1 MLDLHTHSTASDG
14 QYSPAA
20 LVQLAARKGV
30 TTLAL
35 TDHDTTAGLAEA
47 EQAAAQCGIRLI
59 AGIELDT
66 KYPGVR
72 GNFHMLGYG
81 IDPQHPALAAQ
92 CADFAAQRQ
101 ARAERI
107 FTYLESFGIRLDREK
122 VFGYAGDGVIAR
134 PHFARVMLESGYVAE
149 IQEAFDRYLDT
160 PEFQTIDRPK
170 PHPREAI
177 QTIRQA
183 GGIPVLAHP
192 FQLKLGERD
201 LPSLLRELKEYGLG
215 GLECYYSTHTA
226 QQTEMLLAL
235 AEQYGLCI
243 TGGSDFHGEKIK
255 PQIAL
260 ATGID
265 NTLRVR
271 STLPLCLSE

>member
-14 QYSPAA
+14 QYTPTE
-20 LVQLAARKGV
+20 LVHLAAQKGV
-30 TTLAL
+30 TVLAL

-47 EQAAAQCGIRLI
+47 EQAAAECGIHFI
-59 AGIELDT
+59 PGIELDT
-66 KYPGVR
+66 KYPGIR

-92 CADFAAQRQ
+92 CAGFAEQRVQ
-101 ARAERI
+101 RANRI
-107 FTYLESFGIRLDREK
+107 FSYLESYGIHLDRDK
-122 VFGYAGDGVIAR
+122 VFAYAGSGVIAR
-134 PHFARVMLESGYVAE
+134 PHFARVMLESGYVSS
-149 IQEAFDRYLDT
+149 IQKAFDRYLDT
-160 PEFQTIDRPK
+160 PQFQTIDRPK
-170 PHPREAI
+170 PHPKEAI
-177 QTIRQA
+177 QMIRQA

-192 FQLKLGERD
+192 YQLKLRENS
-201 LPSLLRELKEYGLG
+201 LPALLEELKNDGLG

-226 QQTEMLLAL
+226 QQTKDLLAL
-235 AEQYGLCI
+235 ANVYGLYI

-265 NTLRVR
+265 HTLQVR
-271 STLPLCLSE
+271 TTLPLCLS

>member
-14 QYSPAA
+14 QYTPTE
-20 LVQLAARKGV
+20 LVQLAAKTGITV
-30 TTLAL
+30 LSL

-47 EQAAAQCGIRLI
+47 ARAAEHCGIRLI
-59 AGIELDT
+59 PGIELDT
-66 KYPGVR
+66 KYPGIR

-81 IDPQHPALAAQ
+81 IDPAHPALAAQ
-92 CADFAAQRQ
+92 CAGFAEQRVQ
-101 ARAERI
+101 RANRI
-107 FTYLESFGIRLDREK
+107 FDYLESYGIRLDREK
-122 VFGYAGDGVIAR
+122 VFDYAGPGVIAR
-134 PHFARVMLESGYVAE
+134 PHFARVMLESGYVSS

-170 PHPREAI
+170 PHPGEAI
-177 QTIRQA
+177 RTIRQA

-192 FQLKLGERD
+192 YQLKLGEHT
-201 LPSLLRELKEYGLG
+201 LPGLLEELKNDGLG

-226 QQTEMLLAL
+226 QQTEELIAL
-235 AEQYGLCI
+235 ANQYGLYI

-260 ATGID
+260 GTGID
-265 NTLRVR
+265 HTLQVR
-271 STLPLCLSE
+271 STLPLFAS